1 MALVFPDLTLAE
13 PTRWPGLETVLRELV
28 PEHPAVAQ
36 WRRERNTFHAWVE
49 PEPGAPRVFVKIYRP
64 PLVRNAFTPVARS
77 RARREYDNSRAAHE
91 RGLPVVPAIAFG
103 ERRVNGFVVD
113 QMVAFEDLGDVKS
126 LAQIL
131 LWSGTPETRRAEGRA
146 QFARTL
152 SLLHDGGYLHLAA
165 SPRNLLR
172 VRRSD
177 GATEWLWID
186 HPSGV
191 LVDASIRAREVA
203 LADVLSAFESAAL
216 VPDDDAARAFLA
228 VYAPDATGFAERALA
243 LRRNGARAAAFC
255 ARAKWR
261 DLWRRPAH
269 KSRGEPGRK
278 TST

>member
-1 MALVFPDLTLAE
+1 MSAVFPDVVLAE
-13 PTRWPGLETVLRELV
+13 PERWPGLEAVLQGLV
-28 PEHPAVAQ
+28 PEHPAVVQ

-49 PEPGAPRVFVKIYRP
+49 SAPGAPRVFVKLYRP
-64 PLVRNAFTPVARS
+64 PFVRNAFTPIARS
-77 RARREYDNSRAAHE
+77 RARREYDNSRAAFT
-91 RGLPVVPAIAFG
+91 RGLPVVPAIAYG
-103 ERRVNGFVVD
+103 ERRVRGFVVD

-131 LWSGTPETRRAEGRA
+131 LWSGTPETRRADGRT

-152 SLLHDGGYLHLAA
+152 SRLHEGGYLHLAA

-172 VRRSD
+172 VRRAD
-177 GATEWLWID
+177 GRTEWLWID

-191 LVDASIRAREVA
+191 LVDTSVRAREPA

-216 VPDDDAARAFLA
+216 VPSDDAARAFLHE
-228 VYAPDATGFAERALA
+228 YAPDATGFAQRALE
-243 LRRNGARAAAFC
+243 LRTSGARAAAFC

-269 KSRGEPGRK
+269 KSGDALGRK
-278 TST
+278 TNP